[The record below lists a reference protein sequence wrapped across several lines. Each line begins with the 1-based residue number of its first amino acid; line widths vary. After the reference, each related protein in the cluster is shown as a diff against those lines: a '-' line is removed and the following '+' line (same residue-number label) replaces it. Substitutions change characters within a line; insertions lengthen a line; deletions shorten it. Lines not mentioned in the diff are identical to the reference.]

1 MECKPHGGDLA
12 LIRPHYYTVPVSCWR
27 RPAVIRLAVLTDLH
41 NNLYGSLIKSLEDFE
56 GVCLSLMDGM
66 FSGYDPMISVQC
78 LDSVRLGDCLDFI
91 K

>member
-1 MECKPHGGDLA
+1 MNVFE
-12 LIRPHYYTVPVSCWR
+12 RFR
-27 RPAVIRLAVLTDLH
+27 EAVKDVCENVIEESYFKRMKKA
-41 NNLYGSLIKSLEDFE
+41 LYGSLIKSLEDFE